1 MYESDIR
8 QMRKQESI
16 IREYWEIAHN
26 PDVSFPERLAA
37 KDRMREKQNY
47 LNYLRGGYLD
57 LRGNWVF

>member
-1 MYESDIR
+1 
-8 QMRKQESI
+8 MRKQESI

-37 KDRMREKQNY
+37 KDRMREEQNY

>member
-16 IREYWEIAHN
+16 ISEYGEIAHN
-26 PDVSFPERLAA
+26 PDVSFSERLAA
-37 KDRMREKQNY
+37 KDRMREEQNY